1 MPVSR
6 AAMQSPN
13 GALAKPVETRDEAI
27 RAVRRVAPSL
37 PIVSAALCGS
47 FARGEQTQSSDI
59 DLMVC
64 FAPGARLSDGEE
76 AREALERE
84 TGRGIDIITNLADQT
99 SAFRRSLLRGAMRV
113 YG

>member
-1 MPVSR
+1 MSVPYV
-6 AAMQSPN
+6 AAQSPS
-13 GALAKPVETRDEAI
+13 APPSRPVETREEAI

-47 FARGEQTQSSDI
+47 FARGEQTSKSDI

-64 FAPGARLSDGEE
+64 FSPGARLSDVEE
-76 AREALERE
+76 AREAFERE

-99 SAFRRSLLRGAMRV
+99 SAFRHSVLRGAVRV